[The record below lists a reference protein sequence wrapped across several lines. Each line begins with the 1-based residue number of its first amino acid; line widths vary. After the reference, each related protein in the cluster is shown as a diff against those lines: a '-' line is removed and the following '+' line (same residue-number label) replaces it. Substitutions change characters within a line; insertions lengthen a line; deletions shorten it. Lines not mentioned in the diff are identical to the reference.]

1 MEIAAKIIEI
11 ARKRVTKTSI
21 MYGAALSYIQ
31 LIDYLEFLQAN
42 ELLEYTLEN
51 RLYHTTEK
59 GMRFLNGYQEL
70 QHMLYPKKE
79 SEELLLKKSKV

>member
-21 MYGAALSYIQ
+21 MYGAALSYFQ
-31 LIDYLEFLQAN
+31 LNDYLEFMQAN
-42 ELLEYTLEN
+42 ELLEYTSEK

-70 QHMLYPKKE
+70 QHMLYPKE